1 MKPAQLAQ
9 LKEKLRPIAHGLP
22 LEGADVESFRRL
34 LEKVRQRPVYL
45 LPFALGPEVLGL
57 WIATDTADYIFYEHS
72 TSPYH
77 QRHIVLH
84 EGSHILRGHRG
95 RSLPDLVSS
104 LTRYL
109 DRRLVRSLLCCH
121 SVFDDL
127 QEAEAEV
134 LATLIEERLERL
146 ALPRLRR
153 GSERSA
159 EGIARLLRE
168 VQ

>member
-1 MKPAQLAQ
+1 MRPAQLAQ

-34 LEKVRQRPVYL
+34 LEKIRQRPVYL

-72 TSPYH
+72 ASPYH

-95 RSLPDLVSS
+95 RSLPDLVFS
-104 LTRYL
+104 LTRHL
-109 DRRLVRSLLCCH
+109 DRKLVRALLCH
-121 SVFDDL
+121 SAFDDS

-159 EGIARLLRE
+159 QGIARFLRE